1 MKIET
6 NQRYIG
12 RKIWYVLAIALSVL
26 VILMSV
32 AAVVGTWVL
41 GSTLSSVT
49 MQVLLVVENTADGL
63 STIVEQIDME
73 VTDLEETSSTISD
86 ATIQLSQN
94 VTDKGLIL
102 TLLPDEREQ
111 KLVTQAEDLQQDL
124 ISVGET
130 LKAGVE
136 LYQSIDNLPFVSLPK
151 PEQQTVTKLEQTIAD
166 VQGIIQ
172 DVVLGIQDFRTGIS
186 EEIGR
191 VTGLLDN
198 ITSRLTEARQ
208 NLAQLNNS
216 LEAMQDL
223 AAGLRSKITLIFTSL
238 SIIVTL
244 FIAWL
249 IYTQVEIIR
258 LYVQR
263 WKELGSVTVN
273 VLPSEAPTDSDLP
286 VTFDAES
293 QDEDVPKQPQ

>member
-1 MKIET
+1 
-6 NQRYIG
+6 
-12 RKIWYVLAIALSVL
+12 
-26 VILMSV
+26 
-32 AAVVGTWVL
+32 
-41 GSTLSSVT
+41 

-166 VQGIIQ
+166 VQGIIL
-172 DVVLGIQDFRTGIS
+172 DVVLGIQDFRTGVS

-198 ITSRLTEARQ
+198 ITTRLTEARQ

-244 FIAWL
+244 LLAWL

-263 WKELGSVTVN
+263 WKELGGVTVS
-273 VLPSEAPTDSDLP
+273 VLPAEDPTNSDLP

>member
-1 MKIET
+1 
-6 NQRYIG
+6 
-12 RKIWYVLAIALSVL
+12 
-26 VILMSV
+26 
-32 AAVVGTWVL
+32 
-41 GSTLSSVT
+41 
-49 MQVLLVVENTADGL
+49 
-63 STIVEQIDME
+63 
-73 VTDLEETSSTISD
+73 
-86 ATIQLSQN
+86 
-94 VTDKGLIL
+94 
-102 TLLPDEREQ
+102 
-111 KLVTQAEDLQQDL
+111 
-124 ISVGET
+124 
-130 LKAGVE
+130 VE

-166 VQGIIQ
+166 VQGIIL
-172 DVVLGIQDFRTGIS
+172 DVVLGIQDFRTGVS

-198 ITSRLTEARQ
+198 ITTRLTEARQ

-223 AAGLRSKITLIFTSL
+223 AAGLRSKITFIFTSL

-263 WKELGSVTVN
+263 WKELGGVTVS
-273 VLPSEAPTDSDLP
+273 VLPAEDPTNSDLP
-286 VTFDAES
+286 VTFVAES
-293 QDEDVPKQPQ
+293 QEEDVPKQPQ

>member
-1 MKIET
+1 MNTET
-6 NQRYIG
+6 NQRNIG

-26 VILMSV
+26 VILVSV

-41 GSTLSSVT
+41 GNTLSSVT

-63 STIVEQIDME
+63 SSIVEQIDME
-73 VTDLEETSSTISD
+73 IAELEETSAAISD
-86 ATIQLSQN
+86 ATNQLSQN

-102 TLLPDEREQ
+102 TLLPEEREQ
-111 KLVTQAEDLQQDL
+111 KLVTQAEELQQDL
-124 ISVGET
+124 SSVGET

-151 PEQQTVTKLEQTIAD
+151 PEQQTITKLEQTIAD
-166 VQGIIQ
+166 VQGTIE
-172 DVVLGIQDFRTGIS
+172 DVVLGIQEFRTGVS
-186 EEIGR
+186 DEIGR
-191 VTGLLDN
+191 VTGSLDN
-198 ITSRLTEARQ
+198 ITARLSEARQ

-216 LEAMQDL
+216 LEALQNL

-244 FIAWL
+244 FMAWL

-258 LYVQR
+258 LYLQR
-263 WKELGSVTVN
+263 WKGLGGADVS
-273 VLPSEAPTDSDLP
+273 VLPAEDPTDSDLP
-286 VTFDAES
+286 VSNDGT
-293 QDEDVPKQPQ
+293 